1 MQSKV
6 LVPFSIVYFLM
17 VINTIIL
24 SYDSPLTTMYFVSK
38 PAILTILIVVFA
50 KLSYGLDSKTRR
62 ITLAA
67 LVFSLIGDILLMF
80 TETSELYFIG
90 GLVSFLLAHVMYVIV
105 FLKQRHPS
113 NSALPITIILL
124 LYGAGI
130 FYILKDGLN
139 DLLIPV
145 IIYMLVILTMAVTAF
160 LRKGKVS
167 KTSFNLVFLGAIF
180 FLISDSLLALNKFYE
195 PMASSGIT
203 VMLTYGIAQYLIVLG
218 LLKRK
223 A

>member
-1 MQSKV
+1 MQSKI
-6 LVPFSIVYFLM
+6 LVPFSIVYFLI

-38 PAILTILIVVFA
+38 PAILTLLIIFFI
-50 KLSYGLDSKTRR
+50 KLSNALNAKTRH

-67 LVFSLIGDILLMF
+67 LVFSLTGDTLLMF
-80 TETSELYFIG
+80 TEISELYFIG
-90 GLVSFLLAHVMYVIV
+90 GLIAFLLAHIMYIIV

-113 NSALPITIILL
+113 NAALPITLILL
-124 LYGAGI
+124 LYGAGL

-145 IIYMLVILTMAVTAF
+145 IIYMLVIVTMAVTAF

-167 KTSFNLVFLGAIF
+167 KTSFNLVFFGAIF
-180 FLISDSLLALNKFYE
+180 FLISDSLLALDKFYE
-195 PMASSGIT
+195 PMSSSGIT
-203 VMLTYGIAQYLIVLG
+203 ILLTYGIAQYLIVLG
-218 LLKRK
+218 LLKQK